1 MSDKRARNEK
11 KGGATCLYGYDLT
24 ETGHLV
30 PNRAE
35 QKAIRLIHDLK
46 GKGYSLRAICREL
59 EKEGHRTKTGKTS
72 WNPKSV
78 SVILK
83 RAANG

>member
-1 MSDKRARNEK
+1 MGQERKN
-11 KGGATCLYGYDLT
+11 GGRRTLYVGYDLT

-35 QKAIRLIHDLK
+35 QKAIGLIHDLR

-59 EKEGHRTKTGKTS
+59 EREGHKTKTGKTS

-83 RAANG
+83 RAVNG